1 MGFQKS
7 KFVGLYEYMA
17 KKMSRT
23 ELEATINTLKG
34 ELTLKDSQHTQEIA
48 NAKAVSTAEKVALQI
63 QIDNAKVE
71 TDRLE
76 AEVEEKQNQLN
87 DRELKKLAQAYKD
100 QESEY
105 QLDAEKWFGYSIKS
119 FVIVGAS
126 FALTLWLGEGKLW
139 YDKIEY
145 HIINILTVTALVFS
159 LSQFSRF
166 NKLRI
171 DFANRKAMAQAYHN
185 IFTSVDDLV
194 IKDRFLDEAID
205 VLCARP
211 DQKPD
216 ANTLPEK
223 LIESITEIAK
233 NLSKK

>member
-1 MGFQKS
+1 
-7 KFVGLYEYMA
+7 MA

-23 ELEATINTLKG
+23 ELEATINALKG
-34 ELTLKDSQHTQEIA
+34 ELALKDSQHAQEVA
-48 NAKAVSTAEKVALQI
+48 NAKTVSAAEKAALQVK
-63 QIDNAKVE
+63 IDAGELE
-71 TDRLE
+71 TERLE
-76 AEVEEKQNQLN
+76 TEVEEKQNQLN

-100 QESEY
+100 QEFEY
-105 QLDAEKWFGYSIKS
+105 QKDAEKWFNYSVIS
-119 FVIVGAS
+119 FVIVAAS
-126 FALTLWLGEGKLW
+126 FALSLWLGEGKLW

-145 HIINILTVTALVFS
+145 HITNLLTVTALVFS

-185 IFTSVDDLV
+185 IFTSIDDLV

-223 LIESITEIAK
+223 LLESITEIAK
-233 NLSKK
+233 NLSKPK